1 MQAMKMRRV
10 LIQFEVETNVS
21 IPLLKA
27 ATITIPH
34 RGRNAWHLKRDRNDQ
49 KSVDAIV
56 RNYPEDPIVHYLE
69 SNRVNVIRESTKK
82 RGKRK

>member
-1 MQAMKMRRV
+1 MKMRRV
-10 LIQFEVETNVS
+10 IVTFEIETNVS

-69 SNRVNVIRESTKK
+69 NASVNVIRESTKK